1 MSMALVAAL
10 AISCYDDSKVWEK
23 LDSLEAKLAELTTQ
37 VNSVSSIVSAL
48 EKNVYVSAVNEVT
61 GGYEIEFTDGKKVTV
76 KDGKDGANAPE
87 IGATK
92 DVDGIYYWTLDGE
105 WLLDAAGN
113 KIPAGM
119 GQPKLKTENGQW
131 FISAD
136 GKEWALIGPDVA
148 CTIKNVTVTEDL
160 VTFTLA
166 DGTTI
171 AIPIVKALDVTF
183 NVTDGHI
190 YEANTFNVE
199 YTITGGTDQN
209 RVAVM
214 SSVAAVTVTPA
225 DAATGVLTISVPE
238 RVDFD
243 ITVFVTDGVS
253 RTIFK
258 TLKFISGVFA
268 AETEDV
274 YVGAEASTLTI
285 PVVTS
290 MDFEMVTDCDWI
302 TVGEATKAEIR
313 EETVVLNIAANEG
326 MTQRSANVSLVP
338 KDEAYAS
345 MTITFAVFQN
355 GRANKVWSKEVKSIE
370 GYDAAQRVKLAQ
382 YGQYIL
388 LANTT
393 KVYLLDP
400 ATGDVVNTIQMP
412 EGFAAHNVLVD
423 DAGNVLIGSDA
434 LDGAGDVTLY
444 YVADPFNPVPEPLF
458 SWNAASYYCVGAGNI
473 RVKGNVKD
481 DAVITAVV
489 TDGAGGACLAWEVVD
504 GVVGDWKWTNPPYTN
519 WNVPSLCF
527 APLGA
532 TMADGFFYIGYGGDY
547 NLQYTSTFVAGGGTT
562 WAPTYVTGSSWMENY
577 NCISTAEWNGN
588 KYAAIVAGCHFN
600 YDSADVILLNVNNP
614 AAAEFVYKHA
624 GDGDVAWDW
633 EAGVNPSWTGLGTY
647 SDVLLVPNGDS
658 LLMVYVDSNYGAL
671 ACVAIK

>member
-1 MSMALVAAL
+1 MKKIALFIAIAIAAIACKPEEKIVPEVNVNTDQATLVIPTEGGDVQIVFDANVEWTAALKDAASADWCTITPSSGAAGAASIKLIALENKTNDNRTATVVITAQTAKAEVTVTQLQKDALV
-10 AISCYDDSKVWEK
+10 
-23 LDSLEAKLAELTTQ
+23 
-37 VNSVSSIVSAL
+37 
-48 EKNVYVSAVNEVT
+48 
-61 GGYEIEFTDGKKVTV
+61 
-76 KDGKDGANAPE
+76 
-87 IGATK
+87 
-92 DVDGIYYWTLDGE
+92 LDGE
-105 WLLDAAGN
+105 KTFDVPADGGYVKFTVNHNVAVSASADVDWLVETKAMQTSEISFVVATNLGAARTGKITVAAGDLKEEITVN
-113 KIPAGM
+113 QAAWAPVFEVSPA
-119 GQPKLKTENGQW
+119 EDQW
-131 FISAD
+131 IAVEGGSVS
-136 GKEWALIGPDVA
+136 I
-148 CTIKNVTVTEDL
+148 TV
-160 VTFTLA
+160 
-166 DGTTI
+166 
-171 AIPIVKALDVTF
+171 
-183 NVTDGHI
+183 HS
-190 YEANTFNVE
+190 NVE
-199 YTITGGTDQN
+199 YTVTTDEN
-209 RVAVM
+209 DWLTVSPDATTWTFSAGANESFDYR
-214 SSVAAVTVTPA
+214 SV
-225 DAATGVLTISVPE
+225 G
-238 RVDFD
+238 
-243 ITVFVTDGVS
+243 
-253 RTIFK
+253 
-258 TLKFISGVFA
+258 
-268 AETEDV
+268 V
-274 YVGAEASTLTI
+274 YVT
-285 PVVTS
+285 
-290 MDFEMVTDCDWI
+290 
-302 TVGEATKAEIR
+302 
-313 EETVVLNIAANEG
+313 
-326 MTQRSANVSLVP
+326 P
-338 KDEAYAS
+338 KDEAYVEYAKA
-345 MTITFAVFQN
+345 FYVFQS
-355 GRANKVWSKEVKSIE
+355 GRATKLWAKHPAEDFE
-370 GYDAAQRVKLAQ
+370 GYDAAQRVKLAK
-382 YGQYIL
+382 YGEYIL

-423 DAGNVLIGSDA
+423 DAGNVLIGADA

-444 YVADPFNPVPEPLF
+444 YVADPFNPAPEQLI
-458 SWNAASYYCVGAGNI
+458 SWNAGNYYCVGAGNI

-527 APLGA
+527 APLGS

-547 NLQYTSTFVAGGGTT
+547 NLQYTDNFVAGGGTT
-562 WAPTYVTGSSWMENY
+562 WGVSYVTGSSWMENY